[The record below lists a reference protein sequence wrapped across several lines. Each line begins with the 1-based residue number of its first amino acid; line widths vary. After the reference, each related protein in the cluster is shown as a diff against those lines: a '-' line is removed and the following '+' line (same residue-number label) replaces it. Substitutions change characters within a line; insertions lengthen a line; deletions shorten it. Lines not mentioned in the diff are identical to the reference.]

1 MYSDP
6 KAVWE
11 EGACKRVRMNGRGGG
26 GITLA
31 LGDKVRSLLT
41 FASIY
46 TQSPL
51 Y

>member
-1 MYSDP
+1 M
-6 KAVWE
+6 
-11 EGACKRVRMNGRGGG
+11 GRRGMQKGEDEWKGGG